1 MPVTL
6 LDHSFARTSGSEVH
20 VVAGSRSVRAAL
32 SASVPPLAVA
42 VTGTM
47 TLPRKSVST
56 LVMLTT

>member
-6 LDHSFARTSGSEVH
+6 SDHSFARTSGSEVH
-20 VVAGSRSVRAAL
+20 VVVGSRSVRAAL
-32 SASVPPLAVA
+32 SASVPPFAVA